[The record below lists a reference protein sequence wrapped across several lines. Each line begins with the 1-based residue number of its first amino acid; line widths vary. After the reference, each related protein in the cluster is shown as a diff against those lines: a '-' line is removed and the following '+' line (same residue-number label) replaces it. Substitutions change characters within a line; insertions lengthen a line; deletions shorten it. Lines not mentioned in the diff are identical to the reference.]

1 MSEIVAQRGDNE
13 VYDLT
18 VVDAAGA
25 RLDLTT
31 ATLKFTV
38 KTDAKDK
45 QYIVQKTTG
54 SGITALDQSNPTTK
68 GKAVIAL
75 LPADTAKLLAPKTLY
90 FDVEMTVATVVT
102 TVVSGDLSL
111 VADITR

>member
-13 VYDLT
+13 TYDLT
-18 VVDAAGA
+18 VVDATGA
-25 RLDLTT
+25 RVNLTT
-31 ATLKFTV
+31 ATLKFTI

-54 SGITALDQSNPTTK
+54 SGITNLDQGSPTTK
-68 GKAVIAL
+68 GKATIAL

-90 FDVEMTVATVVT
+90 FDVEMTVGGIVT

>member
-1 MSEIVAQRGDNE
+1 VSEIVAQRGDNE

-18 VVDAAGA
+18 VVDATGA
-25 RLDLTT
+25 RIDLTT

-54 SGITALDQSNPTTK
+54 SGITNLDQGSPTTK
-68 GKAVIAL
+68 GKATIAL

-90 FDVEMTVATVVT
+90 FDVEMTLGGIVT

>member
-1 MSEIVAQRGDNE
+1 VSDIVAQRGDNE

-25 RLDLTT
+25 RIDLTS

-38 KTDAKDK
+38 KTSSKDK
-45 QYIVQKTTG
+45 EFIVQKTTG
-54 SGITALDQSNPTTK
+54 SGITNLDQSSPTTK
-68 GKAVIAL
+68 GKATIAL

-90 FDVEMTVATVVT
+90 FDVEMTVGGVVT
-102 TVVSGDLSL
+102 TVVSGDFSL